1 MTENNNTVNRKC
13 RKQQEELSP
22 QDLRAIICSIK
33 RKAEAEFQ
41 ESLKHMTPEEREK
54 AIEFANALL

>member
-1 MTENNNTVNRKC
+1 MKSNSEKTNRNRCKEN
-13 RKQQEELSP
+13 ESLSH
-22 QDLRAIICSIK
+22 DELRAVICSIK

>member
-1 MTENNNTVNRKC
+1 MKSISEKTNRNRSKENENPSHD
-13 RKQQEELSP
+13 E
-22 QDLRAIICSIK
+22 LRAVICSIK